1 MNRSRPKGPSRAG
14 FTLIELLV
22 VIAIIAV
29 LISLLLPA
37 VQAAREAARRSQCR
51 NNLKQLALAEHNFND
66 INKQLTPPFINLTTT
81 KCGSCSVLGGCP
93 CGPLANH
100 NDWNVHTWG
109 ERLLPLIEATTVY
122 NKICQNSPYL
132 SPVNMTS
139 FYTGG
144 CYTYPN
150 SACKCACPC
159 AASTPLATAVPT
171 FVCPSCPRNSN
182 PFTEILTCWPKFC
195 ECKAFATNPHY
206 KRLLGA
212 SDYSVIQSY
221 NKGTCAY
228 YKSTVGTVIAENVN
242 RAGVF
247 FMDNMVSGDQDPNMN
262 PTLEGVYDGTSTT
275 IMFNEMAGRPDL
287 WIRGVKYTAGT
298 ASIASCAPW
307 GGTKKNKAVGGGCW
321 GCVTNAIAANANG
334 STYNGLTLATKTT
347 IKCCFMNCT
356 NDRCANGGYSFHP
369 GACGFAFCDGSVHFL
384 SENIG
389 IVVFCNLITPN
400 GRQPVTDSSF

>member
-1 MNRSRPKGPSRAG
+1 MFPAVVFESCFIGLADASEGIRQSLIQAPAEYSSLDERINGFAIDSRTDLFLHFHQRGFIHEPVSSEGPISGRFYADR
-14 FTLIELLV
+14 TLV

-51 NNLKQLALAEHNFND
+51 NNLKQLALAEHNYND

-221 NKGTCAY
+221 NKGTWRVLQEHC
-228 YKSTVGTVIAENVN
+228 
-242 RAGVF
+242 
-247 FMDNMVSGDQDPNMN
+247 GD
-262 PTLEGVYDGTSTT
+262 GH
-275 IMFNEMAGRPDL
+275 
-287 WIRGVKYTAGT
+287 
-298 ASIASCAPW
+298 C
-307 GGTKKNKAVGGGCW
+307 
-321 GCVTNAIAANANG
+321 
-334 STYNGLTLATKTT
+334 
-347 IKCCFMNCT
+347 
-356 NDRCANGGYSFHP
+356 
-369 GACGFAFCDGSVHFL
+369 
-384 SENIG
+384 
-389 IVVFCNLITPN
+389 
-400 GRQPVTDSSF
+400 